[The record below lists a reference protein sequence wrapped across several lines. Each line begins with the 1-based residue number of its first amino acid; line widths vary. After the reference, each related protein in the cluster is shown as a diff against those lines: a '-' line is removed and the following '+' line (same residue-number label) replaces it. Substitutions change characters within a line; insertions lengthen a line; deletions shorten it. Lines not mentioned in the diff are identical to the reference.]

1 MSLWLWVGAWVDWN
15 GACGLWIDASGSMW
29 IIACDCEGERER
41 RFQPRGAEGGNGVN
55 GERERE
61 SFRWVKKR
69 ELINNKKSEKNII

>member
-1 MSLWLWVGAWVDWN
+1 
-15 GACGLWIDASGSMW
+15 MW